1 MSDAA
6 EPLTDLELI
15 QALAREECRCGA
27 FKKRG
32 HSFCAKCFYS
42 LPEANRRALFTQP
55 GKGYRE
61 AFEAACALLDA
72 GEGAP

>member
-6 EPLTDLELI
+6 EPLDDLGLLK
-15 QALAREECRCGA
+15 ALAGESCHCGA

-32 HSFCAKCFYS
+32 HSFCGKCYYN
-42 LPEANRRALFTQP
+42 LPEAHRRALYARL

-61 AFEAACALLDA
+61 AFEAACTLLDA
-72 GEGAP
+72 VESA